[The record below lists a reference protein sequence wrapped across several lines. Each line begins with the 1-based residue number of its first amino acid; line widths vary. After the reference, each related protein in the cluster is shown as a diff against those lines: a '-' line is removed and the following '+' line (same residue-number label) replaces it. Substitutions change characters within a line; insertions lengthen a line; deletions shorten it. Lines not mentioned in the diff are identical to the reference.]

1 MGYSAAMVDREDLRR
16 LGQPADLAE
25 YNLRF
30 MREIPFHHRT
40 GIEIMEVSQGRALM
54 KLPYSPELVGNPDT
68 GVLHGG
74 IVTALLDACSG
85 LAVFMN
91 VERLMAIA
99 TLELRIDYLRPA
111 TRGEAV
117 MADAECYRMTP
128 HVAFARA
135 EAFHAAPDFFGSSAD
150 ASSHAPTRR
159 AGGIGASSRDDRKL
173 IATCTGTFM
182 LGTKPGK
189 QDRD

>member
-1 MGYSAAMVDREDLRR
+1 MSENSEHDQRTLAAR
-16 LGQPADLAE
+16 
-25 YNLRF
+25 NLQF
-30 MREIPFHHRT
+30 MKDIPFHQRT
-40 GIEIMEVSQGRALM
+40 GIEIIEVERGKARM
-54 KLPYSPELVGNPDT
+54 KLPYREELVGNPDT

-91 VERLMAIA
+91 VDRLMAIA

-111 TRGEAV
+111 TQGKDVVAL
-117 MADAECYRMTP
+117 AECYRMTP

-135 EAFHAAPDFFGSSAD
+135 QAFHEGDEE
-150 ASSHAPTRR
+150 R
-159 AGGIGASSRDDRKL
+159 L

-189 QDRD
+189 AGKGGGQ